1 MFDQLSS
8 QTQFSLHHMRRASI
22 CFTLGV
28 ALTLLPACSTTQSVQ
43 DTTVATSTSTTTTIT
58 ADLTTT
64 TTTSIVAPQTTTAP
78 ATNPPATT
86 IAKKKT
92 ATTVAD
98 PRSAAE
104 IASAFA
110 SSVSDVVDNLLTTG
124 TNVGH
129 QKMDAIWAKYKSLG
143 ATLAWYDSALSP
155 SSGTNAEFASNYRIA
170 LRGESFCYKNTASEP
185 DYKTVYV
192 STAC

>member
-1 MFDQLSS
+1 
-8 QTQFSLHHMRRASI
+8 MRLTSI

-28 ALTLLPACSTTQSVQ
+28 ALTLLSACSTTQSAQ
-43 DTTVATSTSTTTTIT
+43 DTTVATSPSTTTTIT
-58 ADLTTT
+58 TVLTTT
-64 TTTSIVAPQTTTAP
+64 TTAIVTTTTAP

-110 SSVSDVVDNLLTTG
+110 SSVSDVWNNLLATG
-124 TNVGH
+124 ANVGH

-155 SSGTNAEFASNYRIA
+155 SNGTNAEFASNYRIA

-185 DYKTVYV
+185 DYKTVYL
-192 STAC
+192 STSC